1 MNEERMQYSVSL
13 EYVARIH
20 MFISVLMKEQW
31 KRLCARETLRK
42 TKNIYFIVRVYTRSD
57 VSQELVK
64 KKKQKK
70 KKQQTALKKQKQKQ
84 KNDNNNNNEAV
95 KSQLKR
101 KRKALRS
108 DYEPI
113 KKKKKHWPL
122 GQANWPTHTQ
132 TNKHTKRCVC

>member
-64 KKKQKK
+64 NKNKK

-113 KKKKKHWPL
+113 KKKKNTDHL
-122 GQANWPTHTQ
+122 GRPTDLHTHKQ
-132 TNKHTKRCVC
+132 TNTQRDVCVS

>member
-64 KKKQKK
+64 KKTK
-70 KKQQTALKKQKQKQ
+70 KKQQSALKKQKQKQ

-113 KKKKKHWPL
+113 KKKKHWPL

-132 TNKHTKRCVC
+132 TQTYTQRDVCVS

>member
-57 VSQELVK
+57 VSQELK
-64 KKKQKK
+64 KKTKK
-70 KKQQTALKKQKQKQ
+70 KS
-84 KNDNNNNNEAV
+84 N
-95 KSQLKR
+95 KR
-101 KRKALRS
+101 L
-108 DYEPI
+108 
-113 KKKKKHWPL
+113 
-122 GQANWPTHTQ
+122 
-132 TNKHTKRCVC
+132 

>member
-1 MNEERMQYSVSL
+1 MWIVGDSKLNNIYTNIYKKQRQAGRINEERMQYSVSL

-64 KKKQKK
+64 KKNKK
-70 KKQQTALKKQKQKQ
+70 KAINGFKETETETEK
-84 KNDNNNNNEAV
+84 
-95 KSQLKR
+95 
-101 KRKALRS
+101 
-108 DYEPI
+108 
-113 KKKKKHWPL
+113 W
-122 GQANWPTHTQ
+122 
-132 TNKHTKRCVC
+132 

>member
-1 MNEERMQYSVSL
+1 MNKERMQYSVSL

-64 KKKQKK
+64 KKTTKK
-70 KKQQTALKKQKQKQ
+70 A
-84 KNDNNNNNEAV
+84 
-95 KSQLKR
+95 
-101 KRKALRS
+101 
-108 DYEPI
+108 
-113 KKKKKHWPL
+113 
-122 GQANWPTHTQ
+122 
-132 TNKHTKRCVC
+132 TNGFKETETETEKW